1 MELVLRELRQLADY
15 VVDEAVPFDVL
26 CMAVSKKRP
35 RLSFFTDELDA
46 ILRLLEDENELMYRD
61 GIVHYL

>member
-35 RLSFFTDELDA
+35 RPAFSTDELEA
-46 ILRLLEDENELMYRD
+46 ILLRLEDENELMYRD
-61 GIVHYL
+61 GVVHYL